1 MAFPV
6 RVGAGAIEAVSGD
19 EDVRQSIHLI
29 LATAKGERVMRPDFG
44 CGIHDLVFAAVN
56 TQLIARVR
64 REVEDALRTYE
75 ARIEVLR
82 VAVATGPGRGP
93 ARRRDRLPR
102 ADDQPDR
109 QLRLPLLLPGGLSPM
124 TVRLPS
130 TDARRAAGSGPSS
143 IGRARP
149 WCPAGGS

>member
-1 MAFPV
+1 MTDLDLSTNDFRGTGWAFPV

-44 CGIHDLVFAAVN
+44 CGIHDLVFAAVS

-82 VAVATGPGRGP
+82 VAVATGGLAMGRLDVEIDYRMRTTNQTGNYVYP
-93 ARRRDRLPR
+93 FYFREA
-102 ADDQPDR
+102 
-109 QLRLPLLLPGGLSPM
+109 
-124 TVRLPS
+124 
-130 TDARRAAGSGPSS
+130 
-143 IGRARP
+143 
-149 WCPAGGS
+149 

>member
-1 MAFPV
+1 MTDLDLSTNDFRGTGWAFPV

-44 CGIHDLVFAAVN
+44 CGIHDLVFAAVS

-82 VAVATGPGRGP
+82 VAVATGSLAVGRLDVEIDY
-93 ARRRDRLPR
+93 R
-102 ADDQPDR
+102 
-109 QLRLPLLLPGGLSPM
+109 
-124 TVRLPS
+124 VRTTNQTGNYVYPFYFRE
-130 TDARRAAGSGPSS
+130 A
-143 IGRARP
+143 
-149 WCPAGGS
+149 

>member
-1 MAFPV
+1 MTDLDLSTNDFRGTGWAFPV

-19 EDVRQSIHLI
+19 KDVRQSIHLI

-44 CGIHDLVFAAVN
+44 CGIHDLVFAAVS

-82 VAVATGPGRGP
+82 VAVATGGLAVGRLDVEIDY
-93 ARRRDRLPR
+93 R
-102 ADDQPDR
+102 
-109 QLRLPLLLPGGLSPM
+109 
-124 TVRLPS
+124 VRTTNQTGNYVYPFYFRE
-130 TDARRAAGSGPSS
+130 A
-143 IGRARP
+143 
-149 WCPAGGS
+149 

>member
-1 MAFPV
+1 MTDLDLSTNDFRGTGWAFPV
-6 RVGAGAIEAVSGD
+6 RVGAGAIDVVSGD
-19 EDVRQSIHLI
+19 DDVGQSIHLI

-82 VAVATGPGRGP
+82 VAVATGGLAVGRLDVEIDY
-93 ARRRDRLPR
+93 R
-102 ADDQPDR
+102 
-109 QLRLPLLLPGGLSPM
+109 
-124 TVRLPS
+124 VRTTNQTGNYVYPFYFRE
-130 TDARRAAGSGPSS
+130 A
-143 IGRARP
+143 
-149 WCPAGGS
+149 